1 MTKEQQMKETE
12 GATRDDFGQELTR
25 LRSKIAEVR
34 SDFQAVLD
42 QIAEAEKSKQAAK
55 LEYAAC
61 LDRGDEQGMSRCL
74 TAIRQASSTVDRLQ
88 TESDDFPL
96 RCQKLRLEQEGLE
109 SASRREKPLAEKTL
123 QEAQETLRVVNAQ
136 INQARGL
143 LTNLNNLGSFVR
155 GEPERSM

>member
-1 MTKEQQMKETE
+1 MAKEQQMKETE

-74 TAIRQASSTVDRLQ
+74 ITIREANSTVDRLQ
-88 TESDDFPL
+88 TGSDDFPP
-96 RCQKLRLEQEGLE
+96 RAQKLRLEQEELNRT
-109 SASRREKPLAEKTL
+109 AARQKPVAEKGL
-123 QEAQETLRVVNAQ
+123 QEAQARLRLVNGRIDQ
-136 INQARGL
+136 VHGL
-143 LTNLNNLGSFVR
+143 LTHLNNLESFLR
-155 GEPERSM
+155 KEAERSL